1 MSTGGRFLASQPE
14 KKGKG
19 WVRTVL
25 IILAVILAL
34 VLVIGGFIFS
44 KFNKIPRAEMGDNNL
59 SAGDLA
65 GLLVEETTEA
75 TAAEPTEAT
84 EPKPTTPDYGTTGKV
99 INVLL
104 IGQDARE
111 GEDSKNADTM
121 ILVTVNKQ
129 TKKITMTSFLR
140 DSLVYIENFVDSD
153 GVTHSGRTKMTLCY
167 ALGYKWGGDLG
178 AMRMIDGVI
187 ERNFGAKVDRNIE
200 VNMDAFD
207 ACINAIGGV
216 TITLDEDEV
225 KYMND
230 YFKDYDDR
238 VFEVGDNL
246 VDGWAAEVYVR
257 TRHSSNGDNDF
268 NRTDRQRAVIAQVLD
283 KVKGMSLVQINALV
297 NKLLPKV
304 LTDMTNADIASYIA
318 ELLPLLPDMTLD
330 SLQCPNEDMDR
341 RGKVIDLFGDGI
353 EHSVLYF
360 DENKAKKIVTKI
372 TEAD

>member
-34 VLVIGGFIFS
+34 GLIIGGFAFS
-44 KFNKIPRAEMGDNNL
+44 KLNKIKRAQMGDNNL

-75 TAAEPTEAT
+75 TEAKPTETT
-84 EPKPTTPDYGTTGKV
+84 EPKPTAPDYGTTGKV

-153 GVTHSGRTKMTLCY
+153 GVAHSGRTKMTLCY

-297 NKLLPKV
+297 DELLPKI

>member
-75 TAAEPTEAT
+75 TEAEPTETT
-84 EPKPTTPDYGTTGKV
+84 EPKPTAPDYGTTGKV

-297 NKLLPKV
+297 DELLPKV

>member
-19 WVRTVL
+19 WVRAVL

-34 VLVIGGFIFS
+34 ALVIGGFIFS

-75 TAAEPTEAT
+75 TEAEPTETT

-297 NKLLPKV
+297 DELLPKV

-318 ELLPLLPDMTLD
+318 ELLPLLPDMILD

>member
-1 MSTGGRFLASQPE
+1 MGTGGRFLASQPE

-34 VLVIGGFIFS
+34 ILVIGGFIFS

-75 TAAEPTEAT
+75 TETELTETT
-84 EPKPTTPDYGTTGKV
+84 EPKPTTPDYGTTGMV

-257 TRHSSNGDNDF
+257 TRHSNNGDNDF
-268 NRTDRQRAVIAQVLD
+268 NRTDRQRADIAQVLD

-297 NKLLPKV
+297 DELLPKV

>member
-34 VLVIGGFIFS
+34 GLIIGGFAFS
-44 KFNKIPRAEMGDNNL
+44 KLNKIKRAQMGDNNL

-75 TAAEPTEAT
+75 TEAEPTETT

-140 DSLVYIENFVDSD
+140 DSLVYIENFVDSG

-283 KVKGMSLVQINALV
+283 KVKAMSLVQINALV
-297 NKLLPKV
+297 DELLPKV

-360 DENKAKKIVTKI
+360 DENKAKKIVTNI

>member
-1 MSTGGRFLASQPE
+1 MAPQPE

-34 VLVIGGFIFS
+34 GLIIGGFALS
-44 KFNKIPRAEMGDNNL
+44 KLNKIKRAQMGDNNL

-75 TAAEPTEAT
+75 TEAEPTETT

-140 DSLVYIENFVDSD
+140 DILVYIENFVDSD

-257 TRHSSNGDNDF
+257 TRHSNNGDNDF

-297 NKLLPKV
+297 DELLPKV

>member
-75 TAAEPTEAT
+75 TEAEPTETT
-84 EPKPTTPDYGTTGKV
+84 EPKPTAPDYGTTGKV

-283 KVKGMSLVQINALV
+283 KVKAMSLVQINALV
-297 NKLLPKV
+297 DELLPKV